1 MRGKGIYKIYAP
13 NGAKWIDWVRP
24 VPFVA
29 IDTYNRKP
37 IADWMERKAMFLKN
51 YQQYTAIFVDLPGK
65 ESIELSIDLA
75 YKGYRPIPI
84 FNGTDEQPGS
94 QATTNTY
101 LIESCLI
108 NGSEKLK
115 NIKLDN
121 NANPAFL
128 LDSYR
133 TNRYRAKESIF
144 DNSWDLY
151 KQDIPSAEYFKQN
164 GITKI
169 IIVGD
174 AIQRDLKK
182 IFLKFQ
188 EKGIDIYLTD
198 GYTFPQKV
206 KLTKTIKERF
216 EKEEI

>member
-13 NGAKWIDWVRP
+13 NGAKWTDWVRP

-51 YQQYTAIFVDLPGK
+51 YQQDTAIFVDLPGK

-174 AIQRDLKK
+174 EIQRDLKK

-188 EKGIDIYLTD
+188 EKGIDIYITD

>member
-1 MRGKGIYKIYAP
+1 MIGKEVYKIYAP

-29 IDTYNRKP
+29 IDTYHRKP
-37 IADWMERKAMFLKN
+37 IVDWVDRKAMFLKQ
-51 YQQYTAIFVDLPGK
+51 YQQDVAILIDLPGK
-65 ESIELSIDLA
+65 ESIELGIDLA
-75 YKGYRPIPI
+75 HMGYRPIPL
-84 FNGTDEQPGS
+84 FNGTDEQQGS

-101 LIESCLI
+101 LVESCLI
-108 NGSEKLK
+108 NGSQKLK
-115 NIKLDN
+115 NIQLKND
-121 NANPAFL
+121 ANPAFL

-133 TNRYRAKESIF
+133 TNRYRVKESIF

-169 IIVGD
+169 IVVGD
-174 AIQRDLKK
+174 TIQRDLKK

-188 EKGIDIYLTD
+188 EKGIEIYITD
-198 GYTFPQKV
+198 GYSFPKKV
-206 KLTKTIKERF
+206 ILKKTIKERL

>member
-1 MRGKGIYKIYAP
+1 MRGKEIYKIYAP
-13 NGAKWIDWVRP
+13 NGAKWTDWVRP